1 MSIYSETGEENKPV
15 KATVEP
21 VSVPSD
27 HFEFSCPYQ
36 ASGSTTLRCSKC
48 NRPLMARDAVRTP
61 TGYVCPYY
69 VKARVATFYNAR
81 VEHYVVVAIIAFIL
95 GIASGF
101 VLNFIGNIGLFAIIL
116 ILFGGPIIG
125 GIVAEVIR
133 RVLGRTRG
141 QYFWLIASVAMVLGA
156 AVFTVLPVLAGFLL
170 AGPSI
175 NTLFALI
182 PLVGLGLAVSTL
194 IARMRI

>member
-1 MSIYSETGEENKPV
+1 MSIFTEAENENKPSPPT
-15 KATVEP
+15 KP

-27 HFEFSCPYQ
+27 HFEFDCPYQ
-36 ASGSTTLRCSKC
+36 ASGPTTLRCSKC
-48 NRPLMARDAVRTP
+48 NRPLMARDARRTP
-61 TGYVCPYY
+61 TGYVCPFY

-81 VEHYVVVAIIAFIL
+81 VEHYVVVAVLAFVL
-95 GIASGF
+95 GIGAGF
-101 VLNFIGNIGLFAIIL
+101 ALNFMARIGFFALIL

-141 QYFWLIASVAMVLGA
+141 QYFWLTAAVAMVAGA
-156 AVFTVLPVLAGFLL
+156 SIFTILPILASLLL
-170 AGPSI
+170 AGPSL
-175 NTLFALI
+175 NLLFALI

-194 IARMRI
+194 VARMRI